1 MEGYIGQLLDDFDV
15 SGTAT
20 TPASAD
26 VFEVDPD
33 SPLLSEARRARFHTG
48 VQKCAWLS
56 KRVVPVLGVGLSF
69 LLPRVYKATEQ
80 DEAKLE
86 RMLKYLNAN
95 RGRGIVMEPAATGLY
110 LQAYIDASFAVHE
123 DMKSHTG
130 ASITL
135 GKGPVFTK
143 STKQKLNG
151 TSSTEAELIGVG
163 DSLSQVLWVRDFLLE
178 QGHAIGPA
186 VLYQD
191 NQSTMKLIERGNAAS
206 ERTRHIAIRF
216 FFVHD
221 RVRSKEIV
229 IEYLPTGYMIA
240 DILTKPLQGS
250 LFRRLRGELTN
261 WYEPGEYEEITGM
274 TE

>member
-1 MEGYIGQLLDDFDV
+1 
-15 SGTAT
+15 
-20 TPASAD
+20 
-26 VFEVDPD
+26 
-33 SPLLSEARRARFHTG
+33 
-48 VQKCAWLS
+48 
-56 KRVVPVLGVGLSF
+56 
-69 LLPRVYKATEQ
+69 
-80 DEAKLE
+80 
-86 RMLKYLNAN
+86 
-95 RGRGIVMEPAATGLY
+95 
-110 LQAYIDASFAVHE
+110 
-123 DMKSHTG
+123 
-130 ASITL
+130 
-135 GKGPVFTK
+135 VFTK

-178 QGHAIGPA
+178 HGHAVGPA
-186 VLYQD
+186 VVYQD

-240 DILTKPLQGS
+240 DILTKPLQGT

-261 WYEPGEYEEITGM
+261 WYEPGEYEELAGSA
-274 TE
+274 E